1 MYDPMMIGIGGDA
14 PMMLGILWGF
24 TAVTFVFVILRLYTR
39 IKVVQAYGLDDHFFN
54 ASFVSLLIYD
64 IMLTLSSFYGFGQD
78 MTEILAVKGT
88 KDGMETISKAI
99 LYSAIGQTV
108 LVFGTVLSK
117 TSLALFLLRLV
128 TTRRDQ
134 IAIWVPDFFLATA
147 VVASLFVFWFS
158 CVPVAYLWDR
168 RLDGSCPINPAAIST
183 YAGCWSVIIDFFY
196 AAFPWWLLW
205 NLNMPRR
212 EKLIIGFSMSLGV
225 LAGACGI
232 KRAIELKNLGSP
244 NYLKDVVGII
254 IWHAAEM
261 CTTLVCV
268 GIPVCRPLYKDW
280 FGSWMSG
287 RRSGDQDLTG
297 TGSTGWMKH
306 KNNPS
311 GGGGVFAMHTI
322 GGSEFKGQQHTN
334 TTSERD
340 GRRDSG
346 STDEE
351 LVLRGDVH
359 RSKQHT
365 FAVGAAERDDGS
377 EQSILGPEHYNQNAS
392 IKVTKEFQ
400 IDRQSP

>member
-1 MYDPMMIGIGGDA
+1 MDNSLMIGIGGDA
-14 PMMLGILWGF
+14 PMMLGLLWGF
-24 TAVTFVFVILRLYTR
+24 TSVAFIFVVLRLYTR

-64 IMLTLSSFYGFGQD
+64 VMLTIASYYGFGQD
-78 MTEILAVKGT
+78 MTGIIAAKGT
-88 KDGMETISKAI
+88 VDGMENITRAI

-108 LVFGTVLSK
+108 LVFGTALSK

-134 IAIWVPDFFLATA
+134 VAIWVPNFFLATA
-147 VVASLFVFWFS
+147 IVASLFVFWFS

-168 RLDGSCPINPAAIST
+168 RLDGTCPIDPGHIST
-183 YAGCWSVIIDFFY
+183 YAGCWSVIVDFFY

-212 EKLIIGFSMSLGV
+212 EKMIIGISMSLGV

-254 IWHAAEM
+254 IWHAAEF

-268 GIPVCRPLYKDW
+268 GIPVCRPLYRDW
-280 FGSWMSG
+280 FGTWMSG
-287 RRSGDQDLTG
+287 RRSGEDLSASG
-297 TGSTGWMKH
+297 NSGWMKH
-306 KNNPS
+306 KNAGG

-322 GGSEFKGQQHTN
+322 GGSELKAQNNTN
-334 TTSERD
+334 TSDRYE
-340 GRRDSG
+340 RRDSRA
-346 STDEE
+346 TDEQ
-351 LVLRGDVH
+351 LVLRSDIH
-359 RSKQHT
+359 QSKQDA
-365 FAVGAAERDDGS
+365 FAVGAAERDSGS
-377 EQSILGPEHYNQNAS
+377 ELSILGPEHNQNAS

-400 IDRQSP
+400 VESKTP